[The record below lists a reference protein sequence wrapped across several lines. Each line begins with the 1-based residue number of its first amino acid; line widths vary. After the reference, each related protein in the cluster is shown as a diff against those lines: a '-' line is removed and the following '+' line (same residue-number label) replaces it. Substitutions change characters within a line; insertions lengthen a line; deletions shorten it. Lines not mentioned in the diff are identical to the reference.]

1 MANRQRIGIRPL
13 VLGDTWDHPDTSQ
26 WCPVDVLA
34 LPEERR
40 VQFLSRKRA
49 IELYLEGASDAVLQ
63 KETGLKRR
71 NVYRLITARCL
82 GQAKDGTIQG
92 WRGALPHLRI
102 KEYVRQSTPTVN
114 EWGEGAVGS
123 LQWLFSTPKGAEIE
137 AKFREQIL
145 GKTRVLEATRR
156 SRQSHFRW
164 FIEELRS
171 HGYEERGEWPFNVER
186 MGYQTICAFID
197 KVLDENPKRQI
208 EILGGETAKRKA
220 KAGDGVDRPVL
231 RVFERVECD
240 AHKLDC
246 RMVILV
252 PSPHGGFEHRKI
264 HRLWVIVLIEVQSRA
279 VIGYYLSMRKECSAE
294 DVLRAIKRALTLWIP
309 MEIQFSRSAYVP
321 GAGLPSHHAER
332 YLGACWDEFSVD
344 GALANICKRVEQP
357 IQEIVGARVLKPQDP
372 NSYSSRRSL
381 DDRPYIET
389 FFRRLA
395 EGGFHQLSTTTGS
408 SPDMKK
414 GYNPDAAAKETHFQL
429 EYANELLDAL
439 IANYNVTPHSGLGSR
454 TPLQQL
460 DMLTLRRSAPLR
472 IAEADAVERMVGVRK
487 LCTLLGGVQTG
498 QRPHF
503 NFANAKYSAEWL
515 CLRTDLIGKT
525 LWVHLENEDDARFAS
540 VSTKQG
546 VYLGTIRA
554 AAPWHR
560 TPHTL
565 FVRQSI
571 RSLEKRRLMHISKN
585 CDAVEELIRYA
596 EAAADKKLPAHPAYL
611 EARRVIARHAEA
623 LTGQSMVAR
632 TRELDAAS
640 TPDVEPLTTSAP
652 AVPSDANKQSAP
664 SLPPRRMARQW

>member
-1 MANRQRIGIRPL
+1 
-13 VLGDTWDHPDTSQ
+13 
-26 WCPVDVLA
+26 
-34 LPEERR
+34 
-40 VQFLSRKRA
+40 
-49 IELYLEGASDAVLQ
+49 VLQ

-71 NVYRLITARCL
+71 NVYRLVTERCL
-82 GQAKDGTIQG
+82 GQAEDGTIQG
-92 WRGALPHLRI
+92 WRGALPHMRI
-102 KEYVRQSTPTVN
+102 KEYSRQSTPTVN
-114 EWGEGAVGS
+114 EWGEGSVGA
-123 LQWLFSTPKGAEIE
+123 LQWLFSTAGGAEIE
-137 AKFREQIL
+137 AKFRQRIL
-145 GKTRVLEATRR
+145 GKTRALEATKR

-164 FIEELRS
+164 FIEELRA
-171 HGYEERGEWPFNVER
+171 HGYEARGEWPFNVER

-208 EILGGETAKRKA
+208 EILGGDTAKRKA
-220 KAGDGVDRPVL
+220 KAGDGVDRPAL

-246 RMVILV
+246 RMVVLV
-252 PSPHGGFEHRKI
+252 PSPHGGFEPRKI
-264 HRLWVIVLIEVQSRA
+264 HRLWVIVLIEVQSRS
-279 VIGYYLSMRKECSAE
+279 VIGYYLSLRKECSAE
-294 DVLRAIKRALTLWIP
+294 DVLRAIKKALTLWTP
-309 MEIQFSRSAYVP
+309 MEMQFSQSAYAP
-321 GAGLPSHHAER
+321 GAGLPSQNAQR

-357 IQEIVGARVLKPQDP
+357 IEEIVGARILKPQDP

-381 DDRPYIET
+381 DDRPFIET

-395 EGGFHQLSTTTGS
+395 EGGLHQLSTTTGS
-408 SPDMKK
+408 SPEEKK
-414 GYNPDAAAKETHFQL
+414 GYNPDVAAKETHFQL

-472 IAEADAVERMVGVRK
+472 IAQADAVERMVGVRK
-487 LCTLLGGVQTG
+487 LCTLLGGAESG

-525 LWVHLENEDDARFAS
+525 FWVHLENEDDARFAS

-546 VYLGTIRA
+546 LYLGTIRA
-554 AAPWHR
+554 APPWHR

-565 FVRQSI
+565 FIRQSI
-571 RSLEKRRLMHISKN
+571 RSLEKRRLIHISSH

-596 EAAADKKLPAHPAYL
+596 ESTADKKLPAHPAYL
-611 EARRVIARHAEA
+611 EARRVITRQAES
-623 LTGQSMVAR
+623 LTGQSMVAKAKEIN
-632 TRELDAAS
+632 TTGSHDAQQR
-640 TPDVEPLTTSAP
+640 VTSAP
-652 AVPSDANKQSAP
+652 RESTDQPTP
-664 SLPPRRMARQW
+664 SLPPRRMAKQW